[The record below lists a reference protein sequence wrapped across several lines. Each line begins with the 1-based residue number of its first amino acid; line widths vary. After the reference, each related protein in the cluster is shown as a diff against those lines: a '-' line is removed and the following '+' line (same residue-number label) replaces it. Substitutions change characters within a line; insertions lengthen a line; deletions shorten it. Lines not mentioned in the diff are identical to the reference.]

1 MIKRKIFKFKEK
13 IMQWPGFLISVIV
26 LVIISLLFLE
36 LIYRLWGP
44 YFWPVT
50 FYFPLFIGLSIL
62 FIKKFYLVKEKFLKF
77 YEIMFHP
84 SSSLVIFGFLAICV
98 GYNILPIYEFVLL
111 SLLLSLSFYFFA
123 FIVECFWLYHLK
135 TKEYRYQTVWI
146 FHINQ
151 KRFKWYLP
159 LLLAGILIAIFS
171 GTRFGIAGN
180 IFGVVFITHFFLL
193 ITATAFPLRGE
204 NRIREYCK
212 KALIVLKE
220 GLSPNKTAYK
230 LFPTIVDE
238 FNILARKVYFPE
250 EPSITDSDKYTKAL
264 FLAATSMDEKRLN
277 IAEESVKEM
286 EKALGIKPKKSMFL
300 CFINGLNQLV
310 TGQKLK
316 PQEQPKNMFEMKTG
330 FEKALKRIRE
340 LKVLSLIFMVL
351 ILTVPTY
358 ATVRTQAPEL
368 GFRAFKWLGE
378 NNAKLLFPIGE
389 AHIVEPLHSTEI
401 IPWWWGGGDRLNGG
415 GSGEYSFNVL
425 NEHRRSI
432 RITDVN
438 IAGPDTITQIYTGGG
453 GGAQVLSAENV
464 ELEIEKITIKSPS
477 GLIIL
482 EDYTSEL
489 IIAELRVAY
498 DLRRL
503 REAIEAGSDQINIF
517 GLIQIQVSYEIMGE
531 CISENIFKNVDV
543 NFILP
548 TAFFLEE
555 TGS

>member
-1 MIKRKIFKFKEK
+1 VIF
-13 IMQWPGFLISVIV
+13 
-26 LVIISLLFLE
+26 SLLLLS
-36 LIYRLWGP
+36 LIYFYIVEP
-44 YFWPVT
+44 YFWPIT

-62 FIKKFYLVKEKFLKF
+62 FIKKIYLKKEKFLKL
-77 YEIMFHP
+77 YEITFHP
-84 SSSLVIFGFLAICV
+84 LFNLVIFGFLAICM
-98 GYNILPIYEFVLL
+98 GYNVLSVYEFFLL
-111 SLLLSLSFYFFA
+111 SLSLSLSFYFFA
-123 FIVECFWLYHLK
+123 FIIECFWLRHLK
-135 TKEYRYQTVWI
+135 LKKYRYQTVWT
-146 FHINQ
+146 FHFNQ
-151 KRFKWYLP
+151 KRFNWYL
-159 LLLAGILIAIFS
+159 LFLLAGILIAMTS
-171 GTRFGIAGN
+171 GIRFGRAGN
-180 IFGVVFITHFFLL
+180 IFGFGFTIHFFVLVF
-193 ITATAFPLRGE
+193 ATTFPLLSE
-204 NRIREYCK
+204 NHIKEYCK
-212 KALIVLKE
+212 KGLIVLKE
-220 GLSPNKTAYK
+220 GLSPKKTTYK

-238 FNILARKVYFPE
+238 FNMLAKKVYFPE
-250 EPSITDSDKYTKAL
+250 EPAIINSDKYTKAL
-264 FLAATSMDEKRLN
+264 FLAATSMDEKRLH
-277 IAEESVKEM
+277 IAEESVNEM
-286 EKALGIKPKKSMFL
+286 ENALGIKPKKSMFL

-340 LKVLSLIFMVL
+340 LKVLSIIFMVL
-351 ILTVPTY
+351 IVTVPTY
-358 ATVRTQAPEL
+358 VTVRTQAPEL
-368 GFRAFKWLGE
+368 GFRSFRWLGE
-378 NNAKLLFPIGE
+378 SNAKLFFPIGE

-401 IPWWWGGGDRLNGG
+401 IPWWWGGGDRLDGG

-438 IAGPDTITQIYTGGG
+438 IAGPDPITQIYTGGG

-503 REAIEAGSDQINIF
+503 REAIEAGSSDQINIF

-531 CISENIFKNVDV
+531 GISENIFKNVDV

-548 TAFFLEE
+548 TAFFLE
-555 TGS
+555 